1 MKPIL
6 EHLLPEEEESFCV
19 KKFDLSY
26 FDTPLHYHPE
36 FELVL
41 IKKSKGK
48 RFIGNVVSDFQEG
61 DLTFIGSHLPHLFKN
76 YAPYYDPSSNLR
88 AQSIVIQFFKNFIGN
103 DFWLL
108 PQVKKFDAVFKKSQ
122 QGMDIT
128 GETKQRVVLK
138 METMLQVKGV
148 ERLICMLDILNLLA
162 DTTEY
167 KLISDTDIITGHNA
181 MDAHRLDTVF
191 QYILEN
197 YQNVIRLEEVA
208 GLVYMTRTSFCRYF
222 QERTKRTFSDI
233 LAEIRLSQ
241 AAKLLV
247 ESPTSVSGICYECGY
262 NNLSNFNRNFKK
274 KYLITP
280 HGYRKKYFNHKN
292 DDTVKY

>member
-19 KKFDLSY
+19 KAFDLPY
-26 FDTPLHYHPE
+26 FNTPWHYHPE

-41 IKKSKGK
+41 ITKSKGK

-61 DLTFIGSHLPHLFKN
+61 DLTFIGSNLPHLFKN
-76 YAPYYDPSSNLR
+76 YASYYDESSNLR
-88 AQSIVIQFFKNFIGN
+88 ARSIVIQFFKNFIGN

-108 PQVKKFDAVFKKSQ
+108 PQVKKLDTLLKKSQ

-128 GETKQRVVLK
+128 GETKQRLILQ
-138 METMLQVKGV
+138 METILQMRGV
-148 ERLICMLDILNLLA
+148 ERLICLLDILNLLA

-167 KLISDTDIITGHNA
+167 RLISDTDIITGHNA
-181 MDAHRLDTVF
+181 VDSQRLNTVF

-197 YQNVIRLEEVA
+197 YQSEIRLEEVA
-208 GLVYMTRTSFCRYF
+208 ALVYMTRTSFCRYF
-222 QERTKRTFSDI
+222 QDRTKRTFSDI
-233 LAEIRLSQ
+233 LADIRLSQ
-241 AAKLLV
+241 AAKLLI
-247 ESPTSVSGICYECGY
+247 ETSTSIVGICYECGY

-274 KYLITP
+274 KYLISP
-280 HGYRKKYFNHKN
+280 HAYRKTYHNHKN
-292 DDTVKY
+292 DESVKY